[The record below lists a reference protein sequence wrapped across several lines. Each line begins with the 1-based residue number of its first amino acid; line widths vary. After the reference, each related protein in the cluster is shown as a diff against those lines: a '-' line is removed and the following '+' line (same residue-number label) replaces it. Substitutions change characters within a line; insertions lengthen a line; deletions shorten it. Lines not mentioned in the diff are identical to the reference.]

1 MAIRFVGLPVKTG
14 YVFIGLALILSVATA
29 VLLKNVASNTDN
41 RPRVDVKTK
50 QIVVMASNVSAG
62 NVLTIEDVRLVQWPE
77 KFLPKNAMFF
87 NPEDVVGRLVRSD
100 LSVGEPLYKEK
111 LAGENSSGGLPV
123 LIPSGHR
130 AVTVGVSEIK
140 GVAGFVKP
148 GDRVDV
154 LGTFQDKGT
163 DNDEIRITKTVL
175 QNVLVMASAQ
185 QMIREGQVQ
194 QEEPAFLKEEEAATA
209 EADAKKGKKKRSDT
223 EIEKARKER
232 AKERKEQ
239 EKRAKSVSS
248 VTLALTPEQAERLTL
263 AEETGEIRLVLR
275 AEGDSSVADLGGVTD
290 RDLLTTGSLP
300 DGKPWPFKFAAPP
313 PPPVPTGPALAAPD
327 APPIHAPGRNVELL
341 EGTEK
346 TSVSF

>member
-1 MAIRFVGLPVKTG
+1 MANNMT
-14 YVFIGLALILSVATA
+14 
-29 VLLKNVASNTDN
+29 
-41 RPRVDVKTK
+41 
-50 QIVVMASNVSAG
+50 AG
-62 NVLTIEDVRLVQWPE
+62 NTITSEDIRVVPWPE
-77 KFLPKNAMFF
+77 KFLPKNAYFE
-87 NPEDVVGRLVRSD
+87 NPQDVVGRLVRSD
-100 LSVGEPLYKEK
+100 ITAGEPVFKEK
-111 LAGENSSGGLPV
+111 LAGDKSSGGLPV
-123 LIPSGHR
+123 LIPAGYR

-163 DNDEIRITKTVL
+163 DNEEIRITKTVL

-185 QMIREGQVQ
+185 QMIREGDAQA
-194 QEEPAFLKEEEAATA
+194 EEPDFLKEEDTA
-209 EADAKKGKKKRSDT
+209 GPDADAKKGKKKRSDS

-248 VTLALTPEQAERLTL
+248 VTLALTPEQAERMTL
-263 AEETGEIRLVLR
+263 AEESGEIRLVLR
-275 AEGDSSVADLGGVTD
+275 AEGDAGVADSGGVTD

-300 DGKPWPFKFAAPP
+300 DGKQWPFKFAAPP
-313 PPPVPTGPALAAPD
+313 PAPPMPKGPALAVPD
-327 APPIHAPGRNVELL
+327 APPIKMPGRSVELL

-346 TSVSF
+346 TSVGF